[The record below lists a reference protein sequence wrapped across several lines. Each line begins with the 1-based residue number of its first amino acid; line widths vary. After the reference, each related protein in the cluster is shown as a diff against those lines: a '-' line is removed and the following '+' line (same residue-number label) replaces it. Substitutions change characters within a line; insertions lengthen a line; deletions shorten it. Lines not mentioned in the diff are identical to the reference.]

1 MTASTLI
8 STCPATGN
16 VLWQGETAS
25 PEAVHSAVGAAR
37 LSFARWACAP
47 HEERLGVVRAFAD
60 ALQSRQQD
68 LAEAI
73 ANETGKP
80 LWEACQEVG
89 SMAAKVEL
97 SVRAQ
102 AERAG
107 ERQERTGFG
116 QAVLRHRPHGVLA
129 VLGPYNFPG
138 HLPNG
143 HIVPAL
149 LAGNAVVFKPSEETP
164 LTGEIMACLW
174 RDAGLP
180 EGVLTVVQGRRETG
194 EALVASDIDGVLF
207 TGSAATGALLRRALV
222 DRPGVILALEMGGNN
237 PLVAWDGDVDAAASI
252 IVQSAFITTGQ
263 RCSCARRLI
272 VPTGPFGDAVV
283 SAVADLSSR
292 LRIGHWRDDPEPG
305 LGPLISAAAADR
317 LRNAADAL
325 AAAGARTIKSLA
337 RVEGRSPAFV
347 TPAIYDVTGLAIAD
361 EEIFGPVLQVTRC
374 ADFATALAAANDTA
388 YGLSGGLVS
397 QDEELWRAFR
407 TQSRAGVV
415 NWNRPT
421 TGASGGMP
429 FGGTGASGNHRPSGY
444 YAADYVAY
452 PVASFESRDLI
463 DQTDDLRG
471 LEPRAGRAAA

>member
-1 MTASTLI
+1 M
-8 STCPATGN
+8 
-16 VLWQGETAS
+16 LWQGETAS

-37 LSFARWACAP
+37 LAFAPWACAP

-60 ALQSRQQD
+60 ELQSRQQD

-73 ANETGKP
+73 ASETGKP
-80 LWEACQEVG
+80 LWEARQEVG

-138 HLPNG
+138 HLPGG

-164 LTGEIMACLW
+164 LTGEIMARLW
-174 RDAGLP
+174 HDAGLP
-180 EGVLTVVQGRRETG
+180 DRVLTVVQGRRETG

-207 TGSAATGALLRRALV
+207 TGSASTGALLRRALV

-237 PLVAWDGDVDAAASI
+237 PLIAWDGDVDAAASI

-305 LGPLISAAAADR
+305 LGPLISATAADR
-317 LRNAADAL
+317 VRNAADAL

-347 TPAIYDVTGLAIAD
+347 TPAIYDVTG
-361 EEIFGPVLQVTRC
+361 
-374 ADFATALAAANDTA
+374 
-388 YGLSGGLVS
+388 
-397 QDEELWRAFR
+397 
-407 TQSRAGVV
+407 
-415 NWNRPT
+415 
-421 TGASGGMP
+421 
-429 FGGTGASGNHRPSGY
+429 
-444 YAADYVAY
+444 
-452 PVASFESRDLI
+452 
-463 DQTDDLRG
+463 
-471 LEPRAGRAAA
+471 